1 LWPAKTP
8 WPTRSRWRGGTIG
21 APCLDTALN
30 QPSPALVA
38 QAAVRRLPRWA
49 LALFCSAY
57 ILAGF
62 LGRDPWKSADIT
74 AFGTMLQLALGEVS
88 WLAPQGPADHGG
100 YDSLLPFWL
109 GAAAIQG
116 LPFLDSAFASRLPFM
131 ALLALAMA
139 STWYA
144 VYHLARSPQAQPVA
158 FAFGGEADPRGYARA
173 IADAGLLALL
183 ACLGLAQL
191 SHETTPALAQ
201 LGFSALLLYGLASP
215 PRLAR
220 ILVTALGLIGLA
232 LSGAPTVALLLGLGA
247 CLIELMH
254 RAESQT
260 APGIA
265 SRWPLILLALTLGSV
280 GLAWLLGLWH
290 WRIDLEP
297 WGQAARD
304 KSLFSLVRLFVW
316 FMWPAWPLALWTL
329 WQWRRQLSSRHV
341 AIPLWF
347 LLVVITST
355 LLTTASDRGLL
366 LSLPALAALAAFS
379 LPTLRRSVSALIDWF
394 TLIFFSICG
403 ATIWVIWIAI
413 QTGVP
418 RKPAANVAKLA
429 PGFEPSFSAVAL
441 IVALIASLGW
451 AFLVKWRAGR
461 HRSALW
467 KSLALPA
474 GGATLCLVLL
484 MSLWLPLLDYG
495 RGYAPMVR
503 QVLERI
509 DRGACVQTLGL
520 STAHQ
525 TALRYHGELQL
536 KTAGA
541 DCPTLLVDRQAQ
553 ERFRREFDDGVWT
566 QVGTARRPTE
576 KIDDLLIYRRTAATE
591 SGAPTR
597 E

>member
-1 LWPAKTP
+1 
-8 WPTRSRWRGGTIG
+8 
-21 APCLDTALN
+21 
-30 QPSPALVA
+30 
-38 QAAVRRLPRWA
+38 LPRWA
-49 LALFCSAY
+49 LALFCGAY

-74 AFGTMLQLALGEVS
+74 AFGTMLQLAQGEVA
-88 WLAPQGPADHGG
+88 WLVPQGPADHGG

-109 GAAAIQG
+109 GALAIRA
-116 LPFLDSAFASRLPFM
+116 LPFLDAAFASRLPFM
-131 ALLALAMA
+131 ALLGLTLA

-173 IADAGLLALL
+173 LADASVLALL

-201 LGFSALLLYGLASP
+201 LGFSALLLYGLARP
-215 PRLAR
+215 PRRAKAL
-220 ILVTALGLIGLA
+220 LTALALVGLA
-232 LSGAPTVALLLGLGA
+232 LSGAPTVALLLGLGT
-247 CLIELMH
+247 CVIELMH
-254 RAESQT
+254 RRRGEAEH
-260 APGIA
+260 AP
-265 SRWPLILLALTLGSV
+265 SPHWPLTLMALTLGSV
-280 GLAWLLGLWH
+280 SLAWLLGLWH

-297 WGQAARD
+297 WGQAVRD
-304 KSLFSLVRLFVW
+304 KSLFSLVRLFIW

-329 WQWRRQLSSRHV
+329 WQWRRQLASRHV

-347 LLVVITST
+347 VTVIIAST

-366 LSLPALAALAAFS
+366 LSLPALASLAAFS

-403 ATIWVIWIAI
+403 ITIWVIWIAM

-418 RKPAANVAKLA
+418 PKPAANVAKLA
-429 PGFEPSFSAVAL
+429 PGFEPSFSGAAL
-441 IVALIASLGW
+441 IVALVASLGW
-451 AFLVKWRAGR
+451 AFLVRWRAGR

-495 RGYAPMVR
+495 RGYQPLVR
-503 QVLERI
+503 QVLEHI
-509 DRGACVQTLGL
+509 DRQTCVETRGL

-525 TALRYHGELQL
+525 TALRYHGGLQL
-536 KTAGA
+536 KPAGA
-541 DCPTLLVDRQAQ
+541 QVQCPTLLVGRHAQ
-553 ERFRREFDDGVWT
+553 ERFSREFDSTAWMPVGV
-566 QVGTARRPTE
+566 ARRPTE
-576 KIDDLLIYRRTAATE
+576 KVDDLLIYRRAAPARE
-591 SGAPTR
+591 SAVPR